1 MSYIL
6 LDANIARAIGR
17 ALRSEVADTP
27 AMDLF
32 HRALAD
38 ILFSAV
44 DEEETPTDA
53 EIRKAIFAQLYAEHA
68 IEQALISVSVHDGV
82 VELRGT
88 TRASITVKRCMRL
101 RRVCR
106 ASRLCMII
114 SFGWIARQALSCPR
128 LRICRQGETYAR
140 IAEVCDR
147 G

>member
-27 AMDLF
+27 AMDSF

-88 TRASITVKRCMRL
+88 TPSEHHR
-101 RRVCR
+101 
-106 ASRLCMII
+106 
-114 SFGWIARQALSCPR
+114 
-128 LRICRQGETYAR
+128 ETLHA
-140 IAEVCDR
+140 IAESVPGVKAVHDHLIWMDR
-147 G
+147 ATGAFLPSLEDSSPG